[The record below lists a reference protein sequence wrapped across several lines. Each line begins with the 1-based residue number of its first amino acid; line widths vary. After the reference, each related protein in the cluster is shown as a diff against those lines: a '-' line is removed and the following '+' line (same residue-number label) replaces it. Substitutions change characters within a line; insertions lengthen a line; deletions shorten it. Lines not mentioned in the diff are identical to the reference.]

1 MKRRGNY
8 LLGVISVMLLA
19 LGVTG
24 CGKDTKETASKKT
37 EEAEV
42 IIGFNSGSLCLAPL
56 HLALENGYFDE
67 EFNAAG
73 VTWRKE
79 DIELGNAPELLE
91 AGKINA
97 TVGLS
102 GSLMQQM
109 DHGLSI
115 SFTGGLHTGC
125 TKFYVRADSG
135 IKSLNDVKG
144 KTLGVPSL
152 TDSGTM
158 VLKRKLND
166 LGIGVST
173 DNLEVKFINYALTD
187 LPLALENKAID
198 LAVLH
203 DPMGY
208 QAEKEYGFVSI
219 LDTATDEKFSKE
231 YCCQVYVT
239 NKLGKENPNAAAAYT
254 RAVLKAAAFIQAN
267 PEEAAKIQ
275 IDKGYCSGDLKTN
288 ATLLKSYNYSPSV
301 KAGYDTFYASAVEL
315 QEIGELDKEKDIYK
329 FIDEHYL
336 VLEGVPES
344 YTYQVKDNKFIEEES
359 K

>member
-1 MKRRGNY
+1 MKKGLKRF
-8 LLGVISVMLLA
+8 LGILTATLVVVGMI
-19 LGVTG
+19 G
-24 CGKDTKETASKKT
+24 CGNETKDTVSDTTKN
-37 EEAEV
+37 AEV

-56 HLALENGYFDE
+56 HIALANGYFEE
-67 EFNAAG
+67 EFKEAG
-73 VTWRKE
+73 ITWKKE
-79 DIELGNAPELLE
+79 DIDLANASDLLE

-109 DHGLSI
+109 DNGLAI

-125 TKFYVRADSG
+125 TKFYVRPDSG
-135 IKSLNDVKG
+135 IKSLKDLKG

-158 VLKRKLND
+158 VLKRKLSD
-166 LGIGVST
+166 LGIGVTT
-173 DNLEVKFINYALTD
+173 DNLEVKFLAYSLTD

-203 DPMGY
+203 DPVGY
-208 QAEKEYGFVSI
+208 QAEKEYGVIPI

-239 NKLGKENPNAAAAYT
+239 NKLAKENPKAAAAYT
-254 RAVLKAAAFIQAN
+254 RALLKAAAFIQADA
-267 PEEAAKIQ
+267 EVAAKIQ
-275 IDKGYCSGDLKTN
+275 IDKGYCSGDVKTN
-288 ATLLKSYNYSPSV
+288 AKLLKSYNYSPSV
-301 KAGYDTFYASAVEL
+301 KAGYDTFYTSAVEL

-329 FIDEHYL
+329 FIEEHYVKL
-336 VLEGVPES
+336 DGVPES
-344 YTYQVKDNKFIEEES
+344 YTYNVKDKTFKEIQN
-359 K
+359 